1 MVVIG
6 TTVSFIRIP
15 LSGINFPRLIWQIA
29 LLIVGVKNMTKR
41 HSPPVNKSLNDVFHI
56 PFHIPINPPI
66 SEKPIITK
74 NMILK
79 IIWKS
84 IELSA
89 SIKHLPQNL
98 FLHIYNIS
106 CV

>member
-1 MVVIG
+1 
-6 TTVSFIRIP
+6 
-15 LSGINFPRLIWQIA
+15 
-29 LLIVGVKNMTKR
+29 MTKR

-79 IIWKS
+79 II
-84 IELSA
+84 
-89 SIKHLPQNL
+89 
-98 FLHIYNIS
+98 
-106 CV
+106 